1 MQFRIIIEFLM
12 CGIIL
17 MCALFGITALFQY
30 KDSSVLIYI
39 LNEAGQLVIGD
50 KKLES
55 SLLGIPIA
63 IIFLSFAYV
72 IGVMG
77 NFIAFQFVRHFII
90 PTQRMRI
97 FEKYKTNNIDL
108 RNLIPSITNENVPDI
123 KECKYLTIRG
133 LKNKEFSNVLFGR
146 IRFFVFQK
154 NIANYVDSY
163 RLAESMQRLCGGF
176 LISLLIFLILTFL
189 HLLGAFS
196 GLYLFIFIVLLV
208 FFCFTLRYLFHMVHG
223 QNEMAVRH
231 CFIWQQSNKNSS

>member
-1 MQFRIIIEFLM
+1 
-12 CGIIL
+12 
-17 MCALFGITALFQY
+17 MCALFGIIALFQY

-39 LNEAGQLVIGD
+39 LKEAEQFVTGD

-55 SLLGIPIA
+55 SLLGIPIG

-77 NFIAFQFVRHFII
+77 NFIAYQFLRHFII
-90 PTQRMRI
+90 PTERMKI
-97 FEKYKTNNIDL
+97 FEKYKTHNIDL

-123 KECKYLTIRG
+123 KECKCLTIRG
-133 LKNKEFSNVLFGR
+133 LKNKEFSGVLFGR

-154 NIANYVDSY
+154 NILNYADSY
-163 RLAESMQRLCGGF
+163 RFDESMQRLCGGF

-208 FFCFTLRYLFHMVHG
+208 FFIFTLKYLFYIVHG

-231 CFIWQQSNKNSS
+231 YFIWQRAKKNGL